1 MKETM
6 KYNPNV
12 RRLTEQEA
20 NDLAKNRDLRRLTDD
35 EYKKLLSR
43 YPTKYDKK
51 HERIK
56 T

>member
-6 KYNPNV
+6 KCKPDF
-12 RRLTEQEA
+12 RRLTIHEV

-43 YPTKYDKK
+43 YPTKHDKK
-51 HERIK
+51 